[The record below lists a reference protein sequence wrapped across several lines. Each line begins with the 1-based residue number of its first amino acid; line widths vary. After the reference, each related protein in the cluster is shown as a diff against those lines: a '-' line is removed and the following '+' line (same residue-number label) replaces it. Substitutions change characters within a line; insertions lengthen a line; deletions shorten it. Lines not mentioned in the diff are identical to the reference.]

1 MPSFYRYD
9 GSVRA
14 PQGSAVPG
22 ASVAVLT
29 QPASFTTQPGTPLQA
44 IYAANT
50 SNSATI
56 SSASWTGGQITFGL
70 TAPPSSDVVAGS
82 FIGVSGVTPSAY
94 NTTLQAPYLV
104 ISTSGNNVI
113 VASLTNPGTYVS
125 GGTVATSVL
134 PNPTPTD
141 SNGNFDFYAA
151 AGIYAVQIYG
161 PTITERDL
169 LDQGVGTVAGGSV
182 TSIALTMPAIF
193 SVAGSPI
200 TSSGTLAV
208 TLATESA
215 NTIWA
220 GPTSG
225 GAATPTFRA
234 LVSADMPASGAGSG
248 TVTSVA
254 HTIAVPASILSS
266 SVTGSP
272 VTTTGT
278 LADTLTLATQTA
290 NTVWAGATSG
300 GAATPTF
307 RALVAADIAPAS
319 PGSTTQV
326 LYNLAG
332 TITGNAA
339 LTFTA
344 ASGTLASTIIK
355 AGIQEFPNTLSGGTD
370 AIVFPGGNWITTAGV
385 DATTLATPTVT
396 TNDGDQILVVDTG
409 GHAHTITTAANK
421 IVPSHH
427 VVTFNGTAGSW
438 IIMQA
443 YQGLW
448 YPLANSGVVIS

>member
-1 MPSFYRYD
+1 MAVSFYRYD

-14 PQGSAVPG
+14 PQGSAIPW

-29 QPASFTTQPGTPLQA
+29 QPASFASQPGSPLQA
-44 IYAANT
+44 IYAANA

-70 TAPPSSDVVAGS
+70 TAPPPADVVAGS
-82 FIGVSGVTPSAY
+82 FIGISGVTPSAY
-94 NTTLQAPYLV
+94 NTTLSAPYLV
-104 ISTSGNNVI
+104 ISVSGNNVI
-113 VASLTNPGTYVS
+113 VASLTNPGIYVS

-134 PNPTPTD
+134 PNPTTTD
-141 SNGNFDFYAA
+141 SNGNFDWYAA
-151 AGIYAVQIYG
+151 AGIYAIQIYG

-169 LDQGVGTVAGGSV
+169 LDQPVGTVAGGSV
-182 TSIALTMPAIF
+182 TSVALILPAIF

-215 NTIWA
+215 NTVWA

-225 GAATPTFRA
+225 GATTPAFRA
-234 LVSADMPASGAGSG
+234 LVSADLPGGVG

-254 HTIAVPASILSS
+254 HTLTVPTSILTSG
-266 SVTGSP
+266 VIGSP
-272 VTTTGT
+272 ITTSGT
-278 LADTLTLATQTA
+278 IADTLTLVNQSA
-290 NTVWAGATSG
+290 NLVWAGPTSG
-300 GAATPTF
+300 GASAPTF
-307 RALVAADIAPAS
+307 RALVAADIAAAS
-319 PGSTTQV
+319 PALTTQV

-332 TITGNAA
+332 TITGNAG
-339 LTFTA
+339 LTFA
-344 ASGTLASTIIK
+344 AGTGTLGTTIIK
-355 AGIQEFPNTLSGGTD
+355 AALQNTANTASGSTD
-370 AIVFPGGNWITTAGV
+370 AIGFPGDTFITTAGV
-385 DATTLATPTVT
+385 DATTLATPTAT
-396 TNDGDQILVVDTG
+396 TDDGKVIRVWDTG

-427 VVTFNGTAGSW
+427 LVTYNGTAGSFVELE
-438 IIMQA
+438 A

-448 YPLANSGVVIS
+448 YVGANSGVTIT